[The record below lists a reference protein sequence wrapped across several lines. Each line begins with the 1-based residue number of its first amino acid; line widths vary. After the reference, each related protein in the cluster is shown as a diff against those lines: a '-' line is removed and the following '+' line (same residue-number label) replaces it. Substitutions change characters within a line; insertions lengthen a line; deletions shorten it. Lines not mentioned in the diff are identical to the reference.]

1 MRVALSLSLLLP
13 IACSFHPAG
22 SLAPDGGDPSSGPW
36 LAGYG
41 YRKTVT
47 VSSGDHAA
55 LAQFPVAI
63 VEHAD
68 RDLAMHAGSDGGD
81 LVVTGDDGVT
91 PLPRELVAFDHGSG
105 AVELW
110 VRVPMLAAGTQ
121 ELFLYYGGP
130 RDATS
135 AKDVWSAGFAAVWH
149 LADFTD
155 STGHGHTLAATPNQ
169 VPGAVDGLAGMA
181 RSFDSTT
188 QALATAAA
196 GLDFPTSS
204 FGFSMW
210 LKLGANPTGFVEP
223 LFHGGTS
230 LGHPG
235 YSALAGTQWVA
246 KAGDHAMDVD
256 APFGTATS
264 LVGDWHQLAGMIDRS
279 AGTITAYADGVANET
294 DSALMIGSIAGSDD
308 VELGRSDG
316 AQFTGLVDEV
326 RIYDQ
331 AVPTGWFAVEHA
343 NLSDPGFA
351 VVSSERAR

>member
-1 MRVALSLSLLLP
+1 MRVALSLTLLLP
-13 IACSFHPAG
+13 IACSFRPAG
-22 SLAPDGGDPSSGPW
+22 SPISDGGDPSSGPW

-47 VSSGDHAA
+47 LTSGDHAA

-63 VEHAD
+63 IEHAD
-68 RDLAMHAGSDGGD
+68 ADLAAHAGSDGGD
-81 LVVTGDDGVT
+81 LVVTGQDGIT

-105 AVELW
+105 AFELW
-110 VRVPMLAAGTQ
+110 VRVPMLVAGTQ
-121 ELFLYYGGP
+121 QLFLYYGGP
-130 RDATS
+130 RDTTS
-135 AKDVWSAGFAAVWH
+135 PSDVWAAGFAAVWH
-149 LADFTD
+149 LTSLAD

-181 RSFDSTT
+181 RSFDTTT
-188 QALATAAA
+188 QALATAAG
-196 GLDFPTSS
+196 GLDFPTGS

-210 LKLGANPTGFVEP
+210 VKLGANPAGYVEP

-246 KAGDHAMDVD
+246 KAGDHLMDVD
-256 APFGTATS
+256 APFGSAAN
-264 LVGDWHQLAGMIDRS
+264 LVGGWHQLAGVIDRG
-279 AGTITAYADGVANET
+279 AGTITAYADGVANES
-294 DSALMIGSIAGSDD
+294 DSAAAVGSLAGSDD
-308 VELGRSDG
+308 VEVGRSDDVT
-316 AQFTGLVDEV
+316 FTGLVDEV

-331 AVPTGWFAVEHA
+331 LVPAAWLALEHA

-351 VVSSERAR
+351 QVSSERAR